1 MDLIKISDAAQ
12 VKAAYQALGVNSKRV
27 DTVEQKF
34 SRIPTEF
41 KAHGLIV
48 VDLDINGK
56 VIKNVPAIAINDDGS
71 KYVLVGSFMA
81 GYTAN
86 KKPVQIKK
94 PGDNY
99 GKWLVVNSAKVNA
112 FAEGLSEAEVVAYV
126 MGKEFKAS
134 NGKDFAVFQPEY
146 DQKTSAPKFPQS
158 EAEALAR
165 ILPKSYQVISEK

>member
-12 VKAAYQALGVNSKRV
+12 VKAAYEQLGVNSKRV
-27 DTVEQKF
+27 DSVDQKF
-34 SRIPTEF
+34 SRIPREF
-41 KAHGLIV
+41 KAHGLIA

-56 VIKNVPAIAINDDGS
+56 ILKNVPAIAINNDGS

-81 GYTAN
+81 AYTAT

-94 PGDNY
+94 AGSNH
-99 GKWLVVNSAKVNA
+99 GKWMVVNSSKVNA

-126 MGKEFKAS
+126 MGKEFVAS
-134 NGKDFAVFQPEY
+134 NGKDFPVFQPTYNAE
-146 DQKTSAPKFPQS
+146 TSAPEFPES
-158 EAEALAR
+158 EAQALAR

>member
-1 MDLIKISDAAQ
+1 MDLIKITDAAQ
-12 VKAAYQALGVNSKRV
+12 VKAAYTKLGVNEKRIESV
-27 DTVEQKF
+27 DQKF
-34 SRIPTEF
+34 ARIPKDF
-41 KAHGLIV
+41 KALGLIA

-56 VIKNVPAIAINDDGS
+56 ILKNVPAIAINNDGS

-81 GYTAN
+81 AYTAT

-94 PGDNY
+94 AGSNH
-99 GKWLVVNSAKVNA
+99 GKWMVVNSAKVNA

-126 MGKEFKAS
+126 IGKEFVAS
-134 NGKDFAVFQPEY
+134 NGKDFPVFQPMY
-146 DQKTSAPKFPQS
+146 NAATSAPEFPQS